1 MQECPYCGQLNSDF
15 EDRCVYCGELLY
27 IQVEH
32 DDEETSNDINEIN
45 HQYADKIAQELLKDE
60 NNKQTK
66 TFDDL
71 DEFTREL
78 LSPTDISDE
87 SVSISDND
95 DSYYFEE
102 DNNDTITNES
112 FNDTNMFEETLAD
125 ITTDFTEDN
134 ENTYFEYE
142 TEDVPE
148 VHEKTR
154 EKLIEIESKLK
165 KKIKRNKKLETRLG
179 LSFKNIALVI
189 NNINGPIEVLGSVST
204 NTVYNNHCLK
214 LSVICYDNDFKEIER
229 NSTLIIMNSLK
240 RYYDFNLILK
250 PDISKTSILILLPE
264 IVDKLPDAINEVDKK
279 NTQNI
284 SKNKNISRNLQKPK
298 NKQVKKNTQA
308 KKIDSRKSVAVETSN
323 SIFIEQMKNIEHR
336 IGMNITNT
344 SVLIKSNSYLE
355 VVGEIYIKSPDKYN
369 DIKIAATCYDKNNKI
384 IATESTHINTKL
396 YLGFDTLCLKLK
408 DVDVCRVERIR
419 LYPTFQ

>member
-134 ENTYFEYE
+134 EDTYFEYE

-214 LSVICYDNDFKEIER
+214 LSVIC
-229 NSTLIIMNSLK
+229 
-240 RYYDFNLILK
+240 
-250 PDISKTSILILLPE
+250 
-264 IVDKLPDAINEVDKK
+264 
-279 NTQNI
+279 
-284 SKNKNISRNLQKPK
+284 
-298 NKQVKKNTQA
+298 
-308 KKIDSRKSVAVETSN
+308 
-323 SIFIEQMKNIEHR
+323 
-336 IGMNITNT
+336 
-344 SVLIKSNSYLE
+344 
-355 VVGEIYIKSPDKYN
+355 
-369 DIKIAATCYDKNNKI
+369 
-384 IATESTHINTKL
+384 
-396 YLGFDTLCLKLK
+396 
-408 DVDVCRVERIR
+408 
-419 LYPTFQ
+419 

>member
-134 ENTYFEYE
+134 EDTYFEYE

-279 NTQNI
+279 NTQ
-284 SKNKNISRNLQKPK
+284 
-298 NKQVKKNTQA
+298 A